1 MLLSLLFVVVVVIA
15 VVVVVVVMV
24 VDVVNEG
31 KVKHLYDLCPGAAHR
46 LELVEADLNQ
56 PECWPL

>member
-1 MLLSLLFVVVVVIA
+1 MSVLLLL
-15 VVVVVVVMV
+15 VVVVVVVV
-24 VDVVNEG
+24 KEG

-56 PECWPL
+56 PESWEP

>member
-1 MLLSLLFVVVVVIA
+1 MVA
-15 VVVVVVVMV
+15 VVVVVVVV
-24 VDVVNEG
+24 VKTE

-56 PECWPL
+56 PESWEP

>member
-1 MLLSLLFVVVVVIA
+1 MSVLLLLFVVVVVIA
-15 VVVVVVVMV
+15 VVVVVVMV

-56 PECWPL
+56 PESWEP